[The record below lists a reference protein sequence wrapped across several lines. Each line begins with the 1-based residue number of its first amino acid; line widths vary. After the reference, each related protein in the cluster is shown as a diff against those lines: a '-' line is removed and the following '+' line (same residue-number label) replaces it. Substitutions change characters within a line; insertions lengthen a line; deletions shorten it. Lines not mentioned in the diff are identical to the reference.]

1 MLKKNNWKKKYD
13 HAHVHACM
21 YYIIAVTRHSYL
33 ELSCLLLIS
42 LELFIYLFFS
52 YIRIKKYIS
61 IFVI

>member
-33 ELSCLLLIS
+33 ELSYYLL
-42 LELFIYLFFS
+42 
-52 YIRIKKYIS
+52 
-61 IFVI
+61 V